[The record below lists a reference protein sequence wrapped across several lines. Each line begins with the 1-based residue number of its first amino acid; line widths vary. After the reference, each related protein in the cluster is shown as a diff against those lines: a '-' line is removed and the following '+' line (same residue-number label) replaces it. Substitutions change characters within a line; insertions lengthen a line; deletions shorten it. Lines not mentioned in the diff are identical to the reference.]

1 MDPPYK
7 PAQTDTLLLYST
19 FSYSLLKESKV
30 SGMKKSTQPQPTE
43 KKNIHTREEM
53 YCWNPEKMLDALLKT
68 PEKVEKEW
76 PETGLPKLVDKITKS
91 YETFGGM
98 DHLEGKDLPSK
109 KVVIEVLEDLFTI
122 LFPGYLGKEGTTK
135 ANIKYF
141 LGNTLTSIYTRLT
154 NEVEKSL
161 KYICRKITECPHDVC
176 QKRGQVVVKELL
188 EKIPEIRSLLSGD
201 IEAAY
206 NGDPAAVSTEEVI
219 LSYPC
224 VLAIATYRI
233 AHELYLRGIPLIPR
247 IMSEHMHSLTGIDIH
262 PGAKIGKNFF
272 IDHGTGVVI
281 GETAEIGDNVKLYQ
295 GVTLGALSF
304 PKDEEGNIIKGRKRH
319 PTVGNNVVI
328 YSGATLL
335 GADAVV
341 GDNVVIGGNV
351 WVTSP
356 VASGTKITIARPELK
371 YKKKKVSTSSAKKG

>member
-1 MDPPYK
+1 MKKK
-7 PAQTDTLLLYST
+7 PA
-19 FSYSLLKESKV
+19 
-30 SGMKKSTQPQPTE
+30 STQPSE
-43 KKNIHTREEM
+43 KNNIQTRDEA
-53 YCWNPEKMLDALLKT
+53 YCWNPDKMLETLLRNQ
-68 PEKVEKEW
+68 EKVEKEW
-76 PETGLPKLVDKITKS
+76 PETGLPRLVEDIIS
-91 YETFGGM
+91 NYETIGGM

-109 KVVIEVLEDLFTI
+109 KVVTEVLEDLFTI
-122 LFPGYLGKEGTTK
+122 LFPGYLGKEGITK

-141 LGNTLTSIYTRLT
+141 LGNILASVYTQLTI
-154 NEVEKSL
+154 EVEKSL

-176 QKRGQVVVKELL
+176 QKRAQVVVKELL
-188 EKIPEIRSLLSGD
+188 EKIPEIRQVLSGD

-206 NGDPAAVSTEEVI
+206 DGDPAAVSTEEVM

-224 VLAIATYRI
+224 VLAITTYRI
-233 AHELYLRGIPLIPR
+233 AHELYLRGVPLIPR
-247 IMSEHMHSLTGIDIH
+247 IMSEHTHSLTGIDIH
-262 PGAKIGKNFF
+262 PGAIIGKNFF

-304 PKDEEGNIIKGRKRH
+304 PKDEKGRIIKGRKRH
-319 PTVGNNVVI
+319 PTIGNNVVI

-335 GADAVV
+335 GPDAII

-351 WVTSP
+351 WVVSP

-371 YKKKKVSTSSAKKG
+371 YKKKKAVVKKT

>member
-1 MDPPYK
+1 MNPK
-7 PAQTDTLLLYST
+7 PNQSQP
-19 FSYSLLKESKV
+19 
-30 SGMKKSTQPQPTE
+30 KKS
-43 KKNIHTREEM
+43 REQENNAAT
-53 YCWNPEKMLDALLKT
+53 YAWNPEKMLDTLMKNN
-68 PEKVEKEW
+68 ESVEKNWVEK
-76 PETGLPKLVDKITKS
+76 GLPKLVDDILMN

-109 KVVIEVLEDLFTI
+109 KVVTEVLEDLFTV
-122 LFPGYLGKEGTTK
+122 LFPGYLGKAEITK

-141 LGNTLTSIYTRLT
+141 LATTLTSVYTRLT
-154 NEVEKSL
+154 DEVEKSL
-161 KYICRKITECPHDVC
+161 KYICRKVKECPEDVC
-176 QKRGQVVVKELL
+176 QKRANVVVKELL
-188 EKIPEIRSLLSGD
+188 ERIPEIRSLLRGD

-206 NGDPAAVSTEEVI
+206 SGDPAAVSTEEVI

-224 VLAIATYRI
+224 VLAITTYRI
-233 AHELYLRGIPLIPR
+233 AHELYLRGGPLIPR
-247 IMSEHMHSLTGIDIH
+247 IMSEHIHSQTGIDIH

-281 GETAEIGDNVKLYQ
+281 GETAEIGDNVKIYQ

-304 PKDEEGNIIKGRKRH
+304 PKDEKGHIIRGRKRH

-335 GADAVV
+335 GADAIV

-351 WVTSP
+351 WITSP
-356 VASGTKITIARPELK
+356 VASGPKIAIAPPELK
-371 YKKKKVSTSSAKKG
+371 YKKKKQS

>member
-1 MDPPYK
+1 MNP
-7 PAQTDTLLLYST
+7 
-19 FSYSLLKESKV
+19 
-30 SGMKKSTQPQPTE
+30 KSDRPQQGK
-43 KKNIHTREEM
+43 KKNFKNQDTET
-53 YCWNPEKMLDALLKT
+53 YCWNPEKMLEALMKGQESL
-68 PEKVEKEW
+68 ENNW
-76 PETGLPKLVDKITKS
+76 AETGLPLLVDKIMRN

-98 DHLEGKDLPSK
+98 DHLGGKDLPSK
-109 KVVIEVLEDLFTI
+109 KVVIEVLEDLLTMV
-122 LFPGYLGKEGTTK
+122 FPGYLGKTGITK
-135 ANIKYF
+135 SNIKYF
-141 LGNTLTSIYTRLT
+141 LGSTLTSVYTRLT
-154 NEVEKSL
+154 REVEKSL
-161 KYICRKITECPHDVC
+161 KYICRKVKECPEDVC
-176 QKRGQVVVKELL
+176 HRRAQVVVKELL

-224 VLAIATYRI
+224 VLAITTYRI
-233 AHELYLRGIPLIPR
+233 AHELYLRGVPLIPR
-247 IMSEHMHSLTGIDIH
+247 IMSEHIHSQTGIDIH

-281 GETAEIGDNVKLYQ
+281 GETAEIGDNVKIYQ

-304 PKDEEGNIIKGRKRH
+304 PKDEKGRLIRGRKRH

-335 GADAVV
+335 GADAIV

-351 WVTSP
+351 WITSR
-356 VASGTKITIARPELK
+356 VASGTKITIASPELK
-371 YKKKKVSTSSAKKG
+371 YKRKKQPRK

>member
-1 MDPPYK
+1 
-7 PAQTDTLLLYST
+7 
-19 FSYSLLKESKV
+19 
-30 SGMKKSTQPQPTE
+30 MKQKSTRSQPAE
-43 KKNIHTREEM
+43 KKNIQTREET
-53 YCWNPEKMLDALLKT
+53 YCWNPDKMLDALLKNQ
-68 PEKVEKEW
+68 EKVEEKW
-76 PETGLPKLVDKITKS
+76 PETGLPKLVDDIIGS
-91 YETFGGM
+91 YEAIGRM

-109 KVVIEVLEDLFTI
+109 KVIIEVLEDLFTV
-122 LFPGYLGKEGTTK
+122 LFPGYLGKEGITK
-135 ANIKYF
+135 VNIKYF
-141 LGNTLTSIYTRLT
+141 LGTTLASIYTRLT

-161 KYICRKITECPHDVC
+161 KYICRKITKCPHDVC
-176 QKRGQVVVKELL
+176 LKRAQVVVKELL
-188 EKIPEIRSLLSGD
+188 EEIPEIREVLSGD

-224 VLAIATYRI
+224 VLAITTYRI

-247 IMSEHMHSLTGIDIH
+247 IMSEHVHSLTGIDIH
-262 PGAKIGKNFF
+262 PGAKIGKSFF

-304 PKDEEGNIIKGRKRH
+304 PKDEKGQVIKGRKRH

-335 GADAVV
+335 GPDAVV

-356 VASGTKITIARPELK
+356 VASGTKITIARPNLK
-371 YKKKKVSTSSAKKG
+371 YKKEKG

>member
-1 MDPPYK
+1 MKTK
-7 PAQTDTLLLYST
+7 PASA
-19 FSYSLLKESKV
+19 K
-30 SGMKKSTQPQPTE
+30 PPE
-43 KKNIHTREEM
+43 KNNIQTREEM
-53 YCWNPEKMLDALLKT
+53 YCWNPDKMLETLLRNQ
-68 PEKVEKEW
+68 EKVEKKW
-76 PETGLPKLVDKITKS
+76 PETGLPTLVEDIIS
-91 YETFGGM
+91 NYETIGGM

-122 LFPGYLGKEGTTK
+122 LFPGYLVKKGITK

-141 LGNTLTSIYTRLT
+141 LGNTLASVYTQLT

-176 QKRGQVVVKELL
+176 QKRAQVVVKELL
-188 EKIPEIRSLLSGD
+188 EKIPEIRRLLRGD
-201 IEAAY
+201 IQAAY
-206 NGDPAAVSTEEVI
+206 DGDPAAVSTEEVI

-233 AHELYLRGIPLIPR
+233 AHELYLRGVPLIPR
-247 IMSEHMHSLTGIDIH
+247 IMSEHTHSLTGIDIP
-262 PGAKIGKNFF
+262 PGAIIGKNFF

-304 PKDEEGNIIKGRKRH
+304 PKDEEGHIIKGRKRH
-319 PTVGNNVVI
+319 PTIGNNVVI

-335 GADAVV
+335 GADAVI
-341 GDNVVIGGNV
+341 GENVVIGGNV
-351 WVTSP
+351 WITSAVP
-356 VASGTKITIARPELK
+356 SGTKITIAAPELK
-371 YKKKKVSTSSAKKG
+371 YKMENDSPKAK

>member
-1 MDPPYK
+1 VNRMKQK
-7 PAQTDTLLLYST
+7 PTR
-19 FSYSLLKESKV
+19 
-30 SGMKKSTQPQPTE
+30 PQPAE
-43 KKNIHTREEM
+43 KKNVQTREEM
-53 YCWNPEKMLDALLKT
+53 YCWNPEKMLDTLLKNQ
-68 PEKVEKEW
+68 EKVEENW
-76 PETGLPKLVDKITKS
+76 PETGLPTLVDGIVGS
-91 YETFGGM
+91 YEAIGGM

-109 KVVIEVLEDLFTI
+109 KVVIEVLEDLFTV
-122 LFPGYLGKEGTTK
+122 LFPGYLGKEAVTK

-141 LGNTLTSIYTRLT
+141 LGNTLTSIYTRLI

-176 QKRGQVVVKELL
+176 QKRAQVVVKELL
-188 EKIPEIRSLLSGD
+188 EEIPEIRKVLSGD

-206 NGDPAAVSTEEVI
+206 SGDPAAVSTEEVI

-224 VLAIATYRI
+224 VLAITTYRI
-233 AHELYLRGIPLIPR
+233 AHELYLRGVPLLPR
-247 IMSEHMHSLTGIDIH
+247 IMSEHVHSLTGIDIH

-281 GETAEIGDNVKLYQ
+281 GETTEIGDNVKLYQ

-304 PKDEEGNIIKGRKRH
+304 PKDEKGQVIKGRKRH
-319 PTVGNNVVI
+319 PTIGNNVVI

-335 GADAVV
+335 GADAMV

-356 VASGTKITIARPELK
+356 VAAGTKLTIARPELN
-371 YKKKKVSTSSAKKG
+371 YKKKKN